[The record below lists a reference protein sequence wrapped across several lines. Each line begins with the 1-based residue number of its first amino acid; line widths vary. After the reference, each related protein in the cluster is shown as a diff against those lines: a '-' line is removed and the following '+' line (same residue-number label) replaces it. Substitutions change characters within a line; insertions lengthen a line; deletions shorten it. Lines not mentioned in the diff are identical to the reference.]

1 MHSAGSPP
9 TGADR
14 IARSDDVRSGAPA
27 HTETPMRAVLNL
39 LYRSTGVLAA
49 LGMVGTLLFV
59 ATGIVTRPLGLYVRG
74 TDAYAGYTMAACGF
88 LALAY
93 TYKHGEH
100 IRVSLVL
107 DRLGARARTVAEWFA
122 LLVAAIVVG
131 MLAWYSVRLAWFSW
145 QFGDRSQ
152 GIDATPLWIP
162 QLLLVV
168 GATTFFIALI
178 DDIVMRALG
187 REPVRLAVHSQEP
200 HRME

>member
-1 MHSAGSPP
+1 
-9 TGADR
+9 
-14 IARSDDVRSGAPA
+14 
-27 HTETPMRAVLNL
+27 MRAILNL
-39 LYRSTGVLAA
+39 LYRGTGVLAA

-59 ATGIVTRPLGLYVRG
+59 TTGIVTRPLGLYVRG

-100 IRVSLVL
+100 IRVSLLL
-107 DRLGARARTVAEWFA
+107 DRLGPLARRVAEW
-122 LLVAAIVVG
+122 LSLIVAAVVVG
-131 MLAWYSVRLAWFSW
+131 TLAWYSVRLAWFSW

-162 QLLLVV
+162 QLLLVI
-168 GATTFFIALI
+168 GSITFLIALI
-178 DDIVMRALG
+178 DDLVMRALG
-187 REPVRLAVHSQEP
+187 REPVRLAVHGQEQ